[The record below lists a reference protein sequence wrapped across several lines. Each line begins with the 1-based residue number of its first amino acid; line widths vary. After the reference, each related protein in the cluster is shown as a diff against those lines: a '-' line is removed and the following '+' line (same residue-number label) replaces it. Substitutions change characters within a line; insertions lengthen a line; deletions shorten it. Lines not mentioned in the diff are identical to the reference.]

1 MKQYNYEYL
10 CRVYLSWS
18 YTFIL
23 FSWYLHNQ
31 SFSHM
36 WWGTKTTQRLIEI
49 HIGKRIVGQA
59 WFRQQLDIS
68 EDVVFT
74 QMQQCGILYEKRE
87 SPPTSEISCW
97 VKLVLN
103 ELYTCKRRCQIFSW
117 PKKVEF
123 IPKNLCHW
131 IFILLVKVNSILSI
145 YICMNYYFK
154 FKSHFKRLVFL
165 TSLLATLVDIVHL
178 YETDEARMGRPYI
191 KNFSLSL
198 ITSSWWV
205 QVHW

>member
-1 MKQYNYEYL
+1 MPLDQVILDLDIFLRIQRILKLIIYSKIFIWNNTITS

-18 YTFIL
+18 YTFVL
-23 FSWYLHNQ
+23 FPWYLHNQ

-74 QMQQCGILYEKRE
+74 QMQQCGILYGKRE
-87 SPPTSEISCW
+87 SPTTSEISCW

-123 IPKNLCHW
+123 IPKILCYW

-145 YICMNYYFK
+145 YTCVYICMKYHFK
-154 FKSHFKRLVFL
+154 F
-165 TSLLATLVDIVHL
+165 
-178 YETDEARMGRPYI
+178 
-191 KNFSLSL
+191 
-198 ITSSWWV
+198 
-205 QVHW
+205 

>member
-1 MKQYNYEYL
+1 M
-10 CRVYLSWS
+10 SWS

-123 IPKNLCHW
+123 IPKNFMPLNIYLISQGKQH
-131 IFILLVKVNSILSI
+131 LI
-145 YICMNYYFK
+145 YIYIMCVYM
-154 FKSHFKRLVFL
+154 
-165 TSLLATLVDIVHL
+165 
-178 YETDEARMGRPYI
+178 YEI
-191 KNFSLSL
+191 LFQ
-198 ITSSWWV
+198 I
-205 QVHW
+205 